1 MTQLNL
7 LTPELLEE
15 ITTHPVKPQ
24 SGILEKL
31 KLLAQMGM
39 HRDLI
44 AVLLELTGIPLPL
57 LRYYAGPL
65 VLHKTPWSES
75 IPDWLKTACLS
86 DRLDLIVEEHS
97 NRIVGNYCTSTEVV
111 AYMMGATFEAPLHH
125 SYYNVYM
132 WAAQETLTRHNRLPN
147 GYNLSELAEFSAVNF
162 DSIQNDYHHLARA
175 IRKSVVRHAASQGW
189 GKRKLSQDK
198 SADADLPTEMVTAKS
213 PKDKSKVEGQLTL
226 F

>member
-7 LTPELLEE
+7 FTPELLEQ
-15 ITTHPVKPQ
+15 ITNHPVKPQ
-24 SGILEKL
+24 SDILAHL

-39 HRDLI
+39 YRDLI

-86 DRLDLIVEEHS
+86 DRLDLIVEEYS

-132 WAAQETLTRHNRLPN
+132 WAARDTLTRHDRLPK
-147 GYNLSELAEFSAVNF
+147 GYNLSELAEFSTVKF

-198 SADADLPTEMVTAKS
+198 SADADLPTENVTAKS
-213 PKDKSKVEGQLTL
+213 QKDRSTVGEQLSL